1 MSLGIFQGK
10 QTGPNTFEYFVSY
23 GLSGKNNPS
32 FFTPNLIKANL
43 RDNLGDA
50 KFDLEK
56 HYRRK
61 LEQGNSFKITAMFK
75 ESKVNIK

>member
-1 MSLGIFQGK
+1 MSLGVFQGK
-10 QTGPNTFEYFVSY
+10 QIAENKLQYFVSY
-23 GLSGKNNPS
+23 GLSARNNPN

-43 RDNLGDA
+43 RDRLGNA

-61 LEQGNSFKITAMFK
+61 LKEGKSFMVTVMFQ
-75 ESKVNIK
+75 ESKINKK

>member
-10 QTGPNTFEYFVSY
+10 RIGPNTFEYFVSY

-50 KFDLEK
+50 KFDFEK

-61 LEQGNSFKITAMFK
+61 LEQGNSFKITAVFR